1 MRERKQMKIAIIT
14 DMHIG
19 ARGDVE
25 VLMKHQKKFLD
36 EIFFPELEKR
46 GVQTILHG
54 GDLFDRR
61 KYINFFTLDFAKT
74 VFLNRLKEKN
84 IEMHIVVG
92 NHDVFYKNTNKI
104 NSLELLLKEYENI
117 KVYSDSIQDLVFDNC
132 KIAMVP
138 WITDDN
144 KDLIF
149 KQLKN
154 TSSTM
159 VIGHFEIEGF
169 LMNAGNVCKHGI
181 SPSIFNN
188 FETVLSGHFHTPSKK
203 SNIEYIG
210 APYEMDWSDFNG
222 KRGFYILDTLTK
234 EMEFVENTFKLHNV
248 ITFDDKDE
256 ELDFKQ
262 LDKMDISEFKDSFVK
277 VVVKNVEKPA
287 ILDKFLSKLHDVNAA
302 NIKVVDNTR
311 SITENSPEI
320 EEVDL
325 ENAETTLAMIENEV
339 KNKKLSKDKET
350 RINELFKD
358 LYHEALKENM

>member
-1 MRERKQMKIAIIT
+1 MKIAIIT
-14 DMHIG
+14 DMHLG

-25 VLMKHQKKFLD
+25 VIMKHQKKFFE
-36 EIFFPELEKR
+36 EIFFPELLR
-46 GVQTILHG
+46 QGVTTILHG

-61 KYINFFTLDFAKT
+61 KYINFFTLDFSKN
-74 VFLNRLKEKN
+74 VFLNKLREYN
-84 IEMHIVVG
+84 MEMHIIVG
-92 NHDVFYKNTNKI
+92 NHDVFYKNTNKV
-104 NSLELLLKEYENI
+104 NSLELLLKEYDNI
-117 KVYSDSIQDLVFDNC
+117 KVYSDNVKELKFDNC

-144 KDLIF
+144 KDIIF
-149 KQLKN
+149 KQLKSS
-154 TSSTM
+154 SSTM

-181 SPSIFNN
+181 SPTIFNN
-188 FETVLSGHFHTPSKK
+188 FEKVLSGHFHTPSKK

-210 APYEMDWSDFNG
+210 APYEMDWSDYNG
-222 KRGFYILDTLTK
+222 KRGFYILDTITK
-234 EMEFVENTFKLHNV
+234 EMEFVENTLKLHNI

-256 ELDFKQ
+256 ELNFKE
-262 LDKMDISEFKDSFVK
+262 LEEMDVSSFTDSFVK

-287 ILDKFLSKLHDVNAA
+287 ILDKFLSKLHDINAA

-311 SITENSPEI
+311 SVKENSPEI

-339 KNKKLSKDKET
+339 KSKNLPEDKQM
-350 RINELFKD
+350 RINSLFNEL
-358 LYHEALKENM
+358 YYEALKENV